1 MTEEQETNTEI
12 YEETPSQS
20 LMEEGA
26 IPKRCWPGCGCLVL
40 IVLYYLPAFFIW
52 KDLQGENNGFAR
64 FAYLLGPILWPAMLG
79 GWVPGQIPGCAVA
92 LVGLVTYAVLVW
104 RLLRATTRRNRWRYL
119 LWIFLLFLLS
129 FGGCVVGFDR
139 SFKTSF

>member
-1 MTEEQETNTEI
+1 MAEEETKTENQ
-12 YEETPSQS
+12 EETPSQS

-26 IPKRCWPGCGCLVL
+26 IPKRCWPGCGCLTL

-52 KDLQGENNGFAR
+52 KDLQGENNSFAR